1 MRNIT
6 SNCCLRP
13 GSGDT
18 QKIYI
23 RVTIDRKSKMYS
35 TGISTPPDCWDQ
47 KKQRITARD
56 PEAAPKN
63 AALEK
68 LHYKAKN
75 IIYDLLRDQ
84 DSPAGFPD
92 FERLFVV
99 AKDKKKA
106 LLIDFMARFIKEKTG
121 VFEANTIKRYN
132 NAMNKI
138 KEFRPGALLSDVNY
152 NFLAAFEN
160 YCRHEKNNKHN
171 TVAKEIK
178 IIKTIFSEAQK
189 RGMISGATKLNYQ
202 INYKD
207 VNKDFLTVTELKTV
221 AGLIDKNVSDTI
233 KRVLYPFIFS
243 CFTGL
248 RLSDISRLKLSDFK
262 DDYSYVDII
271 TVKTK
276 DRLFV
281 PVNAPTRALIFK
293 YMDYNK
299 KISAPENS
307 DALFFNMYSEQYGRD
322 VLQTA
327 VTAVGINKK
336 ITFHS
341 GRYTFATICNSLGIP
356 IEITSRLLSHKSLK
370 MTLKYAKLTDQV
382 LISNAEKWDALF

>member
-1 MRNIT
+1 
-6 SNCCLRP
+6 
-13 GSGDT
+13 
-18 QKIYI
+18 
-23 RVTIDRKSKMYS
+23 MYS

-121 VFEANTIKRYN
+121 VFESNTIKRYN

-138 KEFRPGALLSDVNY
+138 KEFRQGALLSDVNY
-152 NFLAAFEN
+152 NFLADFEN

-233 KRVLYPFIFS
+233 KKVLYPFIFS